1 MADGKRRGYGEDGI
15 YFDHRAD
22 CRDSVHHRTC
32 AGRWRGVVSLGFAAD
47 GKRIR
52 KKVSGTTRTEV
63 KDKLKSLHSELDA
76 GVRST
81 AAYTVEKAVADW
93 LAEGLPRRTAKTV
106 EVNRDS
112 LRPLLGVIGAIPL
125 RDLTV
130 QDVRTALKKMAAT
143 HATRTP
149 QKAHNCLTRAL
160 RHAEGQDLVRRNV
173 SALADTPRGREGRPS
188 QSLTL
193 EQASA
198 LLEAAESSR
207 LHAFIVLCL
216 LTGVRSEEARAL
228 TWEHVDLDA
237 GTISVWRSV
246 RAHGDTKTV
255 RSRRTLKLPEIAV
268 EALRAQMQRQAEE
281 RTRAGELWQEYGLV
295 FTTTVGTPYE
305 SHNLRR
311 DFRKVTA
318 AAGLG
323 SRWVPKE
330 LRTSFVSMMSYQG
343 VPVEEIARLA
353 GHASS
358 RTTEVIYRRELRP
371 VITTG
376 AEVMDQIFRHRH
388 VRPVGADAAGEPE
401 LHFAGEADDLFDD
414 ESIPQSNWVMPDVA
428 GLTV

>member
-1 MADGKRRGYGEDGI
+1 MADAKRRGYGEDGI

-63 KDKLKSLHSELDA
+63 KDKLRELHSELDA
-76 GVRST
+76 GVRT
-81 AAYTVEKAVADW
+81 AHGYTVEKAVADW
-93 LAEGLPRRTAKTV
+93 LAEGLPGRTAKTV
-106 EVNRDS
+106 EANRDA
-112 LRPLLGVIGAIPL
+112 LRPLLAVIGAIL
-125 RDLTV
+125 LKDLTV
-130 QDVRTALKKMAAT
+130 QNVRTALSKMATT
-143 HATRTP
+143 HATRTL
-149 QKAHNCLTRAL
+149 QKAHNCLTRAI

-173 SALADTPRGREGRPS
+173 SALVDTPQGRDGRPS
-188 QSLTL
+188 QSLSM

-198 LLEAAESSR
+198 LLEAAEKSR

-228 TWEHVDLDA
+228 TWNHVDLDA
-237 GTISVWRSV
+237 GTIMVWRSV
-246 RAHGDTKTV
+246 RAHGDTKTN
-255 RSRRTLKLPEIAV
+255 RSRRTLKLPEIAID
-268 EALRAQMQRQAEE
+268 ALRGQERRQAEE
-281 RTRAGELWQEYGLV
+281 RVLAGDLWQEHGLV
-295 FTTTVGTPYE
+295 FTTSVGTAFE

-311 DFRKVTA
+311 DFRKVTT

-323 SRWVPKE
+323 ARWVPKE
-330 LRTSFVSMMSYQG
+330 LRTSFVSMMSYHG

-376 AEVMDQIFRHRH
+376 AEVMDQIFRPR
-388 VRPVGADAAGEPE
+388 RGQETPASAAG
-401 LHFAGEADDLFDD
+401 
-414 ESIPQSNWVMPDVA
+414 
-428 GLTV
+428 

>member
-1 MADGKRRGYGEDGI
+1 MAEAKRRGYGEDGI
-15 YFDHRAD
+15 YFDHRD
-22 CRDSVHHRTC
+22 NCRDSVHHRTC
-32 AGRWRGVVSLGFAAD
+32 SGRWRGVVSLGFDAD

-52 KKVSGTTRTEV
+52 KKVSGQTKAEV
-63 KDKLKSLHSELDA
+63 KDKLKALHSELDA
-76 GVRST
+76 GIRTT

-93 LAEGLPRRTAKTV
+93 LDEGLPGRATKTV

-112 LRPLLGVIGAIPL
+112 LRPLLAVIGTIPL

-130 QDVRTALKKMAAT
+130 QDVRTALRKMAAT
-143 HATRTP
+143 HATRTL

-173 SALADTPRGREGRPS
+173 SALADTPRGRDGRPS

-193 EQASA
+193 AQAAA
-198 LLEAAESSR
+198 LLEAAEESR

-228 TWEHVDLDA
+228 TWEHVDLEA

-246 RAHGDTKTV
+246 RAGGDTKTN

-268 EALRAQMQRQAEE
+268 EALHGQMWRQEEE
-281 RTRAGELWQEYGLV
+281 RANAGEQWQEQGLV
-295 FTTTVGTPYE
+295 FTTSVGTAYE

-311 DFRKVTA
+311 DFRRVTA

-323 SRWVPKE
+323 VRWVPKE

-376 AEVMDQIFRHRH
+376 AEVMDQIFRPDRHR
-388 VRPVGADAAGEPE
+388 RIAAGT
-401 LHFAGEADDLFDD
+401 G
-414 ESIPQSNWVMPDVA
+414 
-428 GLTV
+428 G

>member
-1 MADGKRRGYGEDGI
+1 MADAKRRGYGEDGI
-15 YFDHRAD
+15 YFDHRTD
-22 CRDSVHHRTC
+22 CRDRAHHKTC
-32 AGRWRGVVSLGFAAD
+32 AGRWRGVVSLGFGAD

-52 KKVSGTTRTEV
+52 KKVSGTTKAEV
-63 KDKLKSLHSELDA
+63 KDKLKELHSELDA
-76 GVRST
+76 GVRTSHG
-81 AAYTVEKAVADW
+81 YTVEKAVADW
-93 LAEGLPRRTAKTV
+93 LAEGLPGRTAKTV
-106 EVNRDS
+106 KANRDA
-112 LRPLLGVIGAIPL
+112 LRPLLAVIGTISL
-125 RDLTV
+125 KELTV
-130 QDVRTALKKMAAT
+130 QDVRTALAKMAAT
-143 HATRTP
+143 HATRTL
-149 QKAHNCLTRAL
+149 QKGHNCLTRAV

-173 SALADTPRGREGRPS
+173 SALVDTPRGREGRPS

-193 EQASA
+193 EQAGA
-198 LLEAAESSR
+198 LLEAAEKSR

-237 GTISVWRSV
+237 GNIMVWRSV
-246 RAHGDTKTV
+246 RAHGDTKTN
-255 RSRRTLKLPEIAV
+255 RSRRTLKLPEIAI
-268 EALRAQMQRQAEE
+268 EALRAQGRRQAEE
-281 RTRAGELWQEYGLV
+281 RARAGDEWQEHGLV
-295 FTTTVGTPYE
+295 LTTSVGTPFE

-311 DFRKVTA
+311 EFRKVTA

-376 AEVMDQIFRHRH
+376 AEVMDQIFR
-388 VRPVGADAAGEPE
+388 PKQAYGTAANAPG
-401 LHFAGEADDLFDD
+401 
-414 ESIPQSNWVMPDVA
+414 
-428 GLTV
+428 